1 MRLDVLDELTLV
13 RVGCIEVWVSLYW
26 DEPYHSEGGCTL
38 EVRPT
43 DENLALLQ
51 EGRWLVRSG
60 SDIPMRICSRANA
73 NEDANLV
80 ITGYP
85 AATWILSKR
94 VSTAVVKAENAEAAM
109 RRLVSEMVPWE
120 RLELGE
126 AYGYTTKFDK
136 RTSGGSLFEYCQTIG
151 QACDLGFRVRL
162 VGKGTAKRL
171 LFEVYR
177 PDADHNNKF
186 SPKFGNLLNASWQFA
201 DTNYANVAV
210 VQGAGEG
217 EARATVTVGETS
229 LTGAARRE
237 IYVDARDVQPD
248 ETAGETAQSLSYL
261 QRLQDR
267 GGAKLL
273 EQLRTGSIEFDVE
286 DDDTLQPGDVLFAT
300 LPQLGYRATVR
311 IADVILQSQAS
322 GTTRT
327 LRLGTPSW
335 QKL

>member
-1 MRLDVLDELTLV
+1 MTINVLDALTLV

-26 DEPYHSEGGCTL
+26 DEPYRSEGGFTL

-73 NEDANLV
+73 NQDANLV
-80 ITGYP
+80 VTGYP
-85 AATWILSKR
+85 AATFILFKR
-94 VSTAVVKAENAEAAM
+94 VSAAVVKNENAEQAM
-109 RRLVSEMVPWE
+109 RRLVAAMSPWE
-120 RLELGE
+120 RVELGE
-126 AYGYTTKFDK
+126 SHGYTTTFEQQ
-136 RTSGGSLFEYCQTIG
+136 TSGGSVFDYCATISA
-151 QACDLGFRVRL
+151 ACDLGFAIRL
-162 VGKGTAKRL
+162 AGKNAEKHLR
-171 LFEVYR
+171 FEVCR
-177 PDADHNNKF
+177 PDADPNNKF
-186 SPKFGNLLNASWQFA
+186 SPEFGNLLNASWQFA
-201 DTNYANVAV
+201 DTAYANVAV

-217 EARATVTVGETS
+217 EKRATVTVGETA

-237 IYVDARDVQPD
+237 MYVDARDIQPD
-248 ETAGETAQSLSYL
+248 EAEGETTASLNYL

-267 GGAKLL
+267 GGEKLL

-286 DDDTLQPGDVLFAT
+286 DEALQPGDVIFAR
-300 LPQLGYRATVR
+300 LPKLGYKATVR

-327 LRLGTPSW
+327 LRLGTPAW